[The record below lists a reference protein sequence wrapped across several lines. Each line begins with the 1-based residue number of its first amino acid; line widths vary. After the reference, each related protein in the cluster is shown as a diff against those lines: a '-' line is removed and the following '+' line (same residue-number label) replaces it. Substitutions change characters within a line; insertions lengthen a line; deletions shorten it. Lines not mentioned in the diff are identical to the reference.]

1 MRNVGEADL
10 DRELSTRVRESVEQR
25 EVYADWLLER
35 GDPRGVVLTAA
46 RALKQASPKSALDRA
61 AARLEVV
68 AALKRLATWLDE
80 KVPEGKPWRP
90 SDLRGVAS
98 DSLGFLS
105 HEEGVLHRFRIAS
118 GRDTPIPHSLSEAV
132 PTIAEIGLP
141 AGPRARAGLS
151 VLALHPVRLMDVL
164 GAHGVE
170 RFDCFDV
177 ELPVSLARLGMPSAT
192 DPAWRFAGFAEALEK
207 RTRTAELRFSDG
219 SLAVDSLGALLSTCP
234 NVSMVWLDRVRL
246 PTEGVGELPARD
258 GRVPHLRL
266 VETPVAAPVAEGLA
280 RAGVFRAVTRLEVK
294 DWPVGVPALD
304 ALMRG
309 SPSLTDLSI
318 IRSPIGADLVR
329 SLLESERLASLRSLD
344 ASGCLLALGGVARL
358 IENAGPKLEKLV
370 LRFNQLTESDL
381 ASLAKLSRWPAGCE
395 VRFEEV
401 TFGAGAHQ
409 ALATVANAHGL
420 RIGVKD
426 CVLSLSPRS

>member
-1 MRNVGEADL
+1 M
-10 DRELSTRVRESVEQR
+10 
-25 EVYADWLLER
+25 
-35 GDPRGVVLTAA
+35 
-46 RALKQASPKSALDRA
+46 
-61 AARLEVV
+61 
-68 AALKRLATWLDE
+68 
-80 KVPEGKPWRP
+80 
-90 SDLRGVAS
+90 AS
-98 DSLGFLS
+98 DALGFLS
-105 HEEGVLHRFRIAS
+105 HEDGVLHRFRVAS
-118 GRDTPIPHSLSEAV
+118 GRDTPIPTSLLDAL
-132 PTIAEIGLP
+132 PTLTEVGLP

-151 VLALHPVRLMDVL
+151 ALALHPVRVMDAL
-164 GAHGVE
+164 GPHGVE

-177 ELPVSLARLGMPSAT
+177 ELPVSLARLGMPAVT
-192 DPAWRFAGFAEALEK
+192 EVAWRFAGFAEALERRK
-207 RTRTAELRFSDG
+207 KTAELRFSDG
-219 SLAVDSLGALLSTCP
+219 SLAVDSLGALLCSCS
-234 NVSMVWLDRVRL
+234 NVSMLWLDRVRL
-246 PTEGVGELPARD
+246 PTDGVGELPVGS

-266 VETPVAAPVAEGLA
+266 VETPLAAPVAEGLA
-280 RAGVFRAVTRLEVK
+280 RAGAFRALTRLEVK

-304 ALMRG
+304 ALMSG

-318 IRSPIGADLVR
+318 IRSPIGIDLVR
-329 SLLESERLASLRSLD
+329 SLLESGRLAGLRSLD

-358 IENAGPKLEKLV
+358 IENAGPKLERLV

>member
-1 MRNVGEADL
+1 MREADL
-10 DRELSTRVRESVEQR
+10 DRELSTRVLESVERR

-35 GDPRGVVLTAA
+35 GDPRGAVLSAA
-46 RALKQASPKSALDRA
+46 RLLKEASSKSALGRS

-68 AALKRLATWLDE
+68 AALKRLAGWLDD
-80 KVPEGKPWRP
+80 KVPEGRPWRP

-105 HEEGVLHRFRIAS
+105 HEAGVLHRFRVAS
-118 GRDTPIPHSLSEAV
+118 GRDTPIPVSLLEAV
-132 PTIAEIGLP
+132 PTLLEIGLP
-141 AGPRARAGLS
+141 AAPRARAGLS
-151 VLALHPVRLMDVL
+151 VLALHPVRVIDVL
-164 GAHGVE
+164 GRHGVE
-170 RFDCFDV
+170 RFDCFDI
-177 ELPVSLARLGMPSAT
+177 ELPVSLARLGMPAVT
-192 DPAWRFAGFAEALEK
+192 NVAWRFAGFAEALEK
-207 RTRTAELRFSDG
+207 RTKGAELRFSDG
-219 SLAVDSLGALLSTCP
+219 SLAVDSLGALLCTCP

-246 PTEGVGELPARD
+246 PTDGVGELSPAE

-266 VETPVAAPVAEGLA
+266 VETPLAAPVAEGLA

-304 ALMRG
+304 ALMSG
-309 SPSLTDLSI
+309 SPALTELSI
-318 IRSPIGADLVR
+318 IRSPIGAELVR
-329 SLLESERLASLRSLD
+329 SLLESGRLAGLRSLD

-358 IENAGPKLEKLV
+358 IENAGPRLEKLV

-381 ASLAKLSRWPAGCE
+381 ASLAKLSRWPTGCE

-409 ALATVANAHGL
+409 ALAAVANAHGL

>member
-1 MRNVGEADL
+1 MVAEADL
-10 DRELSTRVRESVEQR
+10 DRELSTRVLESVEQR

-35 GDPRGVVLTAA
+35 GDPRGAVLSAA
-46 RALKQASPKSALDRA
+46 RALKEAASKSALDRS
-61 AARLEVV
+61 AARLELVS
-68 AALKRLATWLDE
+68 ALKRLALWLDE

-98 DSLGFLS
+98 DSLGFLR
-105 HEEGVLHRFRIAS
+105 HEEGVLFRFRVAP
-118 GRDTPIPHSLSEAV
+118 GRDTPIPVSLTDAV
-132 PTIAEIGLP
+132 PTISEIGLP
-141 AGPRARAGLS
+141 PAPRASAGLS
-151 VLALHPVRLMDVL
+151 VLALHPVRLIDVL
-164 GAHGVE
+164 GQHGVE
-170 RFDCFDV
+170 RFDCFDI
-177 ELPVSLARLGMPSAT
+177 ELPVSLARLGMPAVT
-192 DPAWRFAGFAEALEK
+192 DVAWRFAGFAEALGK
-207 RTRTAELRFSDG
+207 RTKSAELRFSDG
-219 SLAVDSLGALLSTCP
+219 SLAVDSLAALLCTCS
-234 NVSMVWLDRVRL
+234 NVSMLWLDRVRL
-246 PTEGVGELPARD
+246 PVDGVGELPAAE

-266 VETPVAAPVAEGLA
+266 VETPLAAPVAEGLA
-280 RAGVFRAVTRLEVK
+280 RSGVFRGLTRLEVK

-304 ALMRG
+304 ALMSG

-318 IRSPIGADLVR
+318 IRSPIGAELVR
-329 SLLESERLASLRSLD
+329 SLLQSGRLAGLRSLD

-358 IENAGPKLEKLV
+358 IENAGPRLEKLV

-409 ALATVANAHGL
+409 ALAAVANAHGL

>member
-1 MRNVGEADL
+1 MAEADL
-10 DRELSTRVRESVEQR
+10 DRELSTRVLESVEQR
-25 EVYADWLLER
+25 EVYTDWLLER
-35 GDPRGVVLTAA
+35 GDPRGSVLTAA
-46 RALKQASPKSALDRA
+46 RALKEASAKSALERS
-61 AARLEVV
+61 AARLELV
-68 AALKRLATWLDE
+68 AALKRLATWLDD
-80 KVPEGKPWRP
+80 KVPEGRPWRP

-98 DSLGFLS
+98 DSVGFLS
-105 HEEGVLHRFRIAS
+105 HDEGVLHRFRIAS
-118 GRDTPIPHSLSEAV
+118 GRDTPIPPSLSESV
-132 PTIAEIGLP
+132 PTITEIGVP
-141 AGPRARAGLS
+141 AAPRASAGLS
-151 VLALHPVRLMDVL
+151 VLALHPVRLIDVL
-164 GAHGVE
+164 GAHGLE
-170 RFDCFDV
+170 RFDCFDI
-177 ELPVSLARLGMPSAT
+177 ELPVSVARLGMPSTT
-192 DPAWRFAGFAEALEK
+192 DAAWRFAGLADALSK
-207 RTRTAELRFSDG
+207 RVRSAELRFSDG
-219 SLAVDSLGALLSTCP
+219 TLAVDTLGALLSTCS
-234 NVSMVWLDRVRL
+234 NVSMIWLDRVRL
-246 PTEGVGELPARD
+246 PTDGVGELPA
-258 GRVPHLRL
+258 GHGLVPHLRL
-266 VETPVAAPVAEGLA
+266 VETPLSASVAEGLA

-304 ALMRG
+304 ALMSG

-329 SLLESERLASLRSLD
+329 SLLESGRLAGLRSLD

-370 LRFNQLTESDL
+370 LRFNQLTEHDL